1 MDGSFNYPLPFR
13 DPPASARLGCEALIK
28 MSLNVTG
35 VDGVGWERPRIASA
49 GSTQL
54 HLAGPWRRHGFVL
67 GRDGGMGRDVLGGAF
82 GMPSLGE
89 AGVPGAAAPVL
100 CELMIK
106 CGLVLLQCP
115 TRCSRCR
122 IHPSSPVVSKH
133 LSSIPSTT
141 CPCRG
146 THRCAE
152 QGCAVPCP
160 AGSCHHP
167 VLLRDPPACSVP
179 HTSPSPLPSIGMPA
193 VHKGLGLHSRP
204 VLLSLVPWAQLCT
217 APWLC
222 LPSALPAPFVSLA
235 ADRCSHSSCCAV

>member
-1 MDGSFNYPLPFR
+1 MGMDGHRGGWR
-13 DPPASARLGCEALIK
+13 D
-28 MSLNVTG
+28 
-35 VDGVGWERPRIASA
+35 GWRY
-49 GSTQL
+49 G
-54 HLAGPWRRHGFVL
+54 WMDM

-152 QGCAVPCP
+152 QGCAVLQVERIWWTFSIPLEKAP
-160 AGSCHHP
+160 QNSNKYKEHP
-167 VLLRDPPACSVP
+167 VCFYATIMWEVILNP
-179 HTSPSPLPSIGMPA
+179 
-193 VHKGLGLHSRP
+193 
-204 VLLSLVPWAQLCT
+204 
-217 APWLC
+217 
-222 LPSALPAPFVSLA
+222 SLA
-235 ADRCSHSSCCAV
+235 STALSELMS